1 MSARATR
8 DIGFPTVRITRLP
21 DAQGKER
28 RVAVG
33 SFDGVHLGHR
43 EVIRGSDSV
52 LTFDPHPS
60 AVVAPQHTPK
70 LLTDLQVKAELIE
83 ALGVTE
89 MIVIPFDTDFA
100 KRSAQEFIDDVL
112 VGALGA
118 TYVSVGENFR
128 FGNRAKGDP
137 QMLAEEERF
146 STRVTPLLEVEGEI
160 VSSSHIRGLVLAGEV
175 EQAARFLGAPFQMR
189 GEVVHGDER
198 GRELGFPTAN
208 LIPDDAL
215 VCPGHGVYACL
226 ADTLTPHDGGQAGTP
241 SGAHPEGHTQ
251 GAHGRQAGG
260 LPAAVNIGVRPT
272 FDTGRGEL
280 IEAYI
285 LDFDGDLYG
294 KRLRLDFI
302 SRLRGERRF
311 QSAEELIQQ
320 MGRDVEQAREI
331 VTAFVLGEDV

>member
-1 MSARATR
+1 MK
-8 DIGFPTVRITRLP
+8 ITRLP
-21 DAQGKER
+21 DVERRER

-70 LLTDLQVKAELIE
+70 LLTDLQVKAELVE
-83 ALGVTE
+83 ALGVQE
-89 MIVIPFDTDFA
+89 LIVIEFDADFA

-112 VGALGA
+112 VKTLSA

-137 QMLAEEERF
+137 QMLAEDERF
-146 STRVTPLLEVEGEI
+146 STRVTPLLEVDGEI

-175 EQAARFLGAPFQMR
+175 EQATRFLGAPFQMR

-208 LIPDDAL
+208 LVPDDAL

-226 ADTLTPHDGGQAGTP
+226 ADDLTPHDGGQAGA
-241 SGAHPEGHTQ
+241 GA
-251 GAHGRQAGG
+251 RC
-260 LPAAVNIGVRPT
+260 AAVNVGVRPT
-272 FDTGRGEL
+272 FVTGRGEL
-280 IEAYI
+280 VEAYV

-294 KRLRLDFI
+294 KQLRLDFL

-311 QSAEELIQQ
+311 PSAEELVGQ
-320 MGRDVEQAREI
+320 MHRDVARTREI
-331 VTAFVLGEDV
+331 VAGC

>member
-1 MSARATR
+1 
-8 DIGFPTVRITRLP
+8 VKITRLP
-21 DAQGKER
+21 ACTRKGDVKPTER

-43 EVIRGSDSV
+43 EVIRGCGSV

-60 AVVAPQHTPK
+60 AIVAPQHTPK
-70 LLTDLQVKAELIE
+70 LLTDLAVKAELVA
-83 ALGVTE
+83 ALGVE
-89 MIVIPFDTDFA
+89 ELIVVPFDAAFA
-100 KRSAQEFIDDVL
+100 KRSAQEFIDEVL

-137 QMLAEEERF
+137 QMLAEDGRF

-175 EQAARFLGAPFQMR
+175 EQATRFLGAPFQMR

-208 LIPDDAL
+208 LVPDDAL

-226 ADTLTPHDGGQAGTP
+226 ADILTDVP
-241 SGAHPEGHTQ
+241 SEYPEGHSQ
-251 GAHGRQAGG
+251 NAHGRQAGS
-260 LPAAVNIGVRPT
+260 LLAAVNVGVRPT
-272 FDTGRGEL
+272 FVTGRGEL
-280 IEAYI
+280 VEAYV
-285 LDFDGDLYG
+285 LDFEGDLYG
-294 KRLRLDFI
+294 KQLRLDFL

-311 QSAEELIQQ
+311 GSAEDLVEQ
-320 MGRDVEQAREI
+320 MHRDVARTREI
-331 VTAFVLGEDV
+331 ASGC

>member
-1 MSARATR
+1 M
-8 DIGFPTVRITRLP
+8 RITRLP
-21 DAQGKER
+21 DVKRRER

-52 LTFDPHPS
+52 LTFDPHPT

-70 LLTDLQVKAELIE
+70 LITALEVKAELVE
-83 ALGVTE
+83 ALGVDE
-89 MIVIPFDTDFA
+89 LIVIPFDADFA
-100 KRSAQEFIDDVL
+100 KRGPQEFIDDVL

-137 QMLAEEERF
+137 RMLAEDGRF
-146 STRVTPLLEVEGEI
+146 STRVAPLFEVEGEI

-175 EQAARFLGAPFQMR
+175 EQATRFLGAPFQMR
-189 GEVVHGDER
+189 GEVVSGDRR

-208 LIPDDAL
+208 LIPEDAL

-226 ADTLTPHDGGQAGTP
+226 ADTLTCTP
-241 SGAHPEGHTQ
+241 SGAHPKGHTHR
-251 GAHGRQAGG
+251 AHGKRAGG

-272 FDTGRGEL
+272 FVTGRGEL
-280 IEAYI
+280 VEAYI

-294 KRLRLDFI
+294 KQLRLDFLE
-302 SRLRGERRF
+302 RLRGERRF
-311 QSAEELIQQ
+311 QSAEELVEQ
-320 MGRDVEQAREI
+320 MHRDVERTRGI
-331 VTAFVLGEDV
+331 VAKLAS